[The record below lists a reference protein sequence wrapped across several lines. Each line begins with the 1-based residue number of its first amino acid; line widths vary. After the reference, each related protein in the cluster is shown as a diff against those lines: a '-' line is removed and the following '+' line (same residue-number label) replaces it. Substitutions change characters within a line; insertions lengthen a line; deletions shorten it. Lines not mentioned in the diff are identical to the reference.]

1 MAVEKGIEAL
11 ATEGRNPETLHI
23 DRMGTVEAL
32 ETINRLDQEVA
43 PAVARVIPSIA
54 ALVDAATDRMACGG
68 RIIYMGAGTSG
79 RLGVLDASECPP
91 TYGVAPDLFVGLIAG
106 GRDALVSAR
115 EGVEDSKEEGASDL
129 KKLNLRSCDVVIG
142 LAASGRTP
150 YVIGGLEYAREVGA
164 LTGSVACVAP
174 SRLSEVAEL
183 PIDCPIGPEPITGST
198 RMRSGTAQKLILNM
212 ISTELMVKAGKVYEN
227 LMVDVQP
234 SNEKLVDRAQRIIR
248 AVSGVSE
255 AESREMLE
263 RAGRNVKVAICM
275 AVSGCEAL
283 EAQARLEAQ
292 GGNVAAAIRSLS
304 E

>member
-1 MAVEKGIEAL
+1 
-11 ATEGRNPETLHI
+11 
-23 DRMGTVEAL
+23 
-32 ETINRLDQEVA
+32 
-43 PAVARVIPSIA
+43 
-54 ALVDAATDRMACGG
+54 
-68 RIIYMGAGTSG
+68 
-79 RLGVLDASECPP
+79 
-91 TYGVAPDLFVGLIAG
+91 
-106 GRDALVSAR
+106 
-115 EGVEDSKEEGASDL
+115 
-129 KKLNLRSCDVVIG
+129 
-142 LAASGRTP
+142 
-150 YVIGGLEYAREVGA
+150 
-164 LTGSVACVAP
+164 
-174 SRLSEVAEL
+174 
-183 PIDCPIGPEPITGST
+183 
-198 RMRSGTAQKLILNM
+198 MRSGTAQKLILNM

-255 AESREMLE
+255 AESREVLE

>member
-11 ATEGRNPETLHI
+11 VTEGRNPATLHI

-32 ETINRLDQEVA
+32 ETINRLDREVA
-43 PAVARVIPSIA
+43 PAVARAIPAIA
-54 ALVDAATDRMACGG
+54 ALVDAAADRMAHGG
-68 RIIYMGAGTSG
+68 RIVYMGAGTSG

-106 GRDALVSAR
+106 GRDVLVSAR
-115 EGVEDSKEEGASDL
+115 EGVEDSEDEGSADL
-129 KKLNLRSCDVVIG
+129 RQIDLRSRDVVIG

-150 YVIGGLEYAREVGA
+150 YVVGGLKYAREVGA
-164 LTGSVACVAP
+164 LTGSIACVSE
-174 SRLSEVAEL
+174 SRLSELAEF

-212 ISTELMVKAGKVYEN
+212 ISTELMIKTGKVYEN

-255 AESREMLE
+255 NEACEVLE
-263 RAGRNVKVAICM
+263 KAGRNVKVAICM
-275 AVSGCEAL
+275 AVAGCEAS
-283 EAQARLEAQ
+283 EAQARLEVL
-292 GGNVAAAIRSLS
+292 GGNVAAVIRNLS

>member
-11 ATEGRNPETLHI
+11 ATEGRNPATMHI
-23 DRMGTVEAL
+23 DRMGTIEAL
-32 ETINRLDQEVA
+32 EVINRLDQEVA
-43 PAVARVIPSIA
+43 PAVSRVIPEIA
-54 ALVDAATDRMACGG
+54 SLVDAAADRMARGG

-91 TYGVAPDLFVGLIAG
+91 TYGVAPDVFVGLIAG

-129 KKLNLRSCDVVIG
+129 RDIGLRPRDVVIG

-150 YVIGGLEYAREVGA
+150 YVIGGLEYAREIGA
-164 LTGSVACVAP
+164 LTGSIACVAP
-174 SRLSEVAEL
+174 SRLSEVAEH
-183 PIDCPIGPEPITGST
+183 PVDCPIGPEPITGST

-255 AESREMLE
+255 TEAREVLE
-263 RAGRNVKVAICM
+263 KAGRNVKVAICM
-275 AVSGCEAL
+275 AVSGRTASEALTHL
-283 EAQARLEAQ
+283 EAQH
-292 GGNVAAAIRSLS
+292 GNVAAAIRGLS

>member
-1 MAVEKGIEAL
+1 M
-11 ATEGRNPETLHI
+11 
-23 DRMGTVEAL
+23 
-32 ETINRLDQEVA
+32 
-43 PAVARVIPSIA
+43 
-54 ALVDAATDRMACGG
+54 
-68 RIIYMGAGTSG
+68 
-79 RLGVLDASECPP
+79 
-91 TYGVAPDLFVGLIAG
+91 FVGLIAG

-129 KKLNLRSCDVVIG
+129 KRLNLRSCDVVIG

-234 SNEKLVDRAQRIIR
+234 SNEKLVTGPRESFERSPAFRR
-248 AVSGVSE
+248 L
-255 AESREMLE
+255 SRERCLRG
-263 RAGRNVKVAICM
+263 RAETYKVAICM